1 MTDAPNER
9 TIRIVDP
16 ETGLRDFARADVVVR
31 KGQLTLLNDTLT
43 PVEASVE
50 DLLAIADALSAAQIE
65 VLLVRGD
72 GTTPILAVDRAR
84 QRTVATALAAAFE
97 NEPFYSKVGRD
108 PALLIADGKL
118 AGGSKARILRLFR
131 PRVDSAGRLRYGASS
146 GVRLEFWDFG
156 TEDIVAPAP
165 NAIMRQALP
174 RTEAVEATVER
185 FGREWNTL
193 AGMFDPLA
201 SDITFDIDIVFSW
214 VDGSSAEFQRM
225 RALRMQSYVVGVGDD
240 SAARYR
246 QLDELRYALRSVH
259 LYAPWIRRIFI
270 VTDSPTPAWLVDH
283 SSVTIVPSS
292 AFFLDQSSLPTHNSH
307 AIESQ
312 LHHIEGLS
320 EHFLYS
326 NDDMFFARPVSP
338 DMFFSP
344 GGVTKF
350 IEATTRIGLGENSP
364 ERSGF
369 ENAARVNRALLRERF
384 GRVTTRHLEH
394 APTPAWLA
402 DHPSVTIVPSS
413 AFFLDQ
419 ASLPTHNSHAIES
432 QLHHIEG
439 LSEHFLYSNDDM
451 FFARPVGPDMF
462 FSPGGVTK
470 FIEATTRI
478 GLGENSPERSGFEN
492 AARVNRALLRERF
505 GRVTTR
511 HLEHAPTPLRRS
523 VLFEMEKEFAADFA
537 RTAASPF
544 RSATD
549 ISVTNSLYHY
559 YALMIGRAVVQSN
572 ARVTYVETTL
582 TSSLRQMKRLLRNR
596 SQDFF
601 CLNDGSAPE
610 ISIETRTAAVLDFLN
625 SYFPI
630 PAPWE
635 IPDSVQ
641 STSTAAGAITPG
653 REPASS

>member
-9 TIRIVDP
+9 TLRIVDP

-31 KGQLTLLNDTLT
+31 KGQLTLLNDSLT
-43 PVEASVE
+43 PIEAGVE
-50 DLLAIADALSAAQIE
+50 DLLAIADALDTAQIA

-72 GTTPILAVDRAR
+72 HAIPILAVDRAR
-84 QRTVATALAAAFE
+84 RRAVATALATAFA
-97 NEPFYSKVGRD
+97 NEPFYSKAGRD

-174 RTEAVEATVER
+174 RAEAVEATVLR

-270 VTDSPTPAWLVDH
+270 VTDSPTPAWLADH
-283 SSVTIVPSS
+283 PSVTIVPSS
-292 AFFLDQSSLPTHNSH
+292 AFFVDQTSLPTHNSH

-312 LHHIEGLS
+312 LHHIDGLS

-369 ENAARVNRALLRERF
+369 ENAARVNRALL
-384 GRVTTRHLEH
+384 L
-394 APTPAWLA
+394 
-402 DHPSVTIVPSS
+402 
-413 AFFLDQ
+413 
-419 ASLPTHNSHAIES
+419 
-432 QLHHIEG
+432 
-439 LSEHFLYSNDDM
+439 
-451 FFARPVGPDMF
+451 
-462 FSPGGVTK
+462 
-470 FIEATTRI
+470 
-478 GLGENSPERSGFEN
+478 
-492 AARVNRALLRERF
+492 ERF

-523 VLFEMEKEFAADFA
+523 VLFEMEKEFATDFA

-559 YALMIGRAVVQSN
+559 YALMTGRAVVQSN

-635 IPDSVQ
+635 IPESHV
-641 STSTAAGAITPG
+641 AAVTPG